1 MMTSPIGQTVLFVED
16 DEPLRRATT
25 QALELAGFSVR
36 SFAGA
41 EPALAV
47 ISARLDGVVVSD
59 IRMPRMDG
67 LQLLK
72 EVRAIDEDLPVILV
86 TGHGDVPMAVSAL
99 HDGAFDFLTKPFST
113 DHLISA
119 INRALER
126 RGLLI
131 ENRRLKATIESSEG
145 DSPMIGQCEAMIEVK
160 DTIRQLA
167 HADVD
172 VLIEG
177 ESGTGKELAALM
189 LHRYG
194 PRRTRPFVA
203 VNCSILPPDTAAI
216 ELFGHAA
223 NTMPH
228 TRASRVGQIATANG
242 GTLLLDDID
251 TLAPAVQTALLRV
264 IEEREVQPIGAERA
278 DAVNLRVVATSR
290 IDLAEAAAE
299 GRFREDLYHRLAV
312 TRLRLPAVREREQD
326 RLLLFAFFAEQARV
340 QFARPQYTMTDLER
354 SRLLMHQWPGNVRE
368 LRNYAFERVLA
379 FQGAASSL
387 TDEQDL
393 ASRVAEFEITVITDA
408 LRATRGSVTR
418 AMDVLKIPRKT
429 LYYKMTRYGID
440 PDVFRSQMR

>member
-1 MMTSPIGQTVLFVED
+1 MTTSPTGQTVLFVED

-41 EPALAV
+41 EPALAA
-47 ISARLDGVVVSD
+47 ISSRLDGVIVSD

-72 EVRAIDEDLPVILV
+72 EVRAIDENLPVILV

-126 RGLLI
+126 RGVLI
-131 ENRRLKATIESSEG
+131 ENRRLKATIEASEG
-145 DSPMIGQCEAMIEVK
+145 DSPMIGQCDAIAKVK

-177 ESGTGKELAALM
+177 ESGTGKELAALL
-189 LHRYG
+189 LHRLG
-194 PRRTRPFVA
+194 ARRTRPFVA
-203 VNCSILPPDTAAI
+203 VNCSVLPPDTAAI
-216 ELFGHAA
+216 ELFGYAA
-223 NTMPH
+223 NALPH

-251 TLAPAVQTALLRV
+251 TLAPTLQAALLRV
-264 IEEREVQPIGAERA
+264 IEEREVQQIGAERA

-290 IDLAEAAAE
+290 IDLAEAAAA
-299 GRFREDLYHRLAV
+299 GTFREDLYHRLAV
-312 TRLRLPAVREREQD
+312 TRLRLPPVREREQD

-340 QFARPQYTMTDLER
+340 QFARPGYNMTDLER
-354 SRLLMHQWPGNVRE
+354 SRLLMHAWPGNVRE

-379 FQGAASSL
+379 FAGAGTSL
-387 TDEQDL
+387 AEEQDL
-393 ASRVAEFEITVITDA
+393 PSRVGEFEVTVITEA

-429 LYYKMTRYGID
+429 LYYKMARYGIN
-440 PDVFRSQMR
+440 PDDFRR